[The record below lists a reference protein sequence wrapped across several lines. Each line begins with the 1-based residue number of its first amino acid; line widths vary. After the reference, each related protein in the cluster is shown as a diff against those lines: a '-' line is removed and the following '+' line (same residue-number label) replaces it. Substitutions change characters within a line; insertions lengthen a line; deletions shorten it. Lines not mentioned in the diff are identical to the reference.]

1 MQPRRLASRFAC
13 WIVAS
18 SWPALLPGQSP
29 LTPVFQVNETS
40 AQYQRPS
47 SVAIDAQGRA
57 LVDYRDSVG
66 FPLEQVGRF
75 IEVDST
81 LSPEFA
87 LGAGDGSVGDSALLS
102 LLTGGWLFS
111 AYSLPPFPLSG
122 PMFQLLDE
130 NGASVGAP
138 VSIDGPDYVGGGHSI
153 AAGPAGGLFVGFTG
167 WPRSHPG
174 ARNEMYF
181 EAFSGAGALVV
192 EPVALTQPDPA
203 DPANEVFNGKIG
215 VDSSGRSLV
224 AWGEYSSDS
233 DYDVPARI
241 LDASGNFLT
250 PRFDVNTTRAG
261 SQAGPTG
268 VVAVGGD
275 RFVVVWEGE
284 SDQSPYYD
292 VLFRIFASDGTPLT
306 GEVPVSS
313 SPTGARYSGS
323 IATDGGSRFVVSWTS
338 DGQDGYLEEIY
349 FRVFRADGTAVS
361 DEVRASAG
369 AGQEGLFDE
378 FSYIAQS
385 KSGAIALVWSAD
397 GVDGDDWGVA
407 GRKYFR
413 GCAEGAPRL
422 TLGGG
427 RFEVCTLWTS
437 FSGAHGA
444 GVPVPL
450 TADTG
455 GFWFFGPDNLEVVVK
470 ILDGC
475 GFNQKFWLY
484 SAGLT
489 NVEVTLGVIDTWTG
503 QTWIRDTRL
512 ATPFPPIQDIEAL
525 PGCGAL
531 PPPAAETVIGESR
544 PAVRP
549 QVESA
554 PLGLSNC
561 VEDAQHVCLQAGRFR
576 VSASYR
582 TASGLSGEAVAVP
595 LSPESAAFWFF
606 SANNLELFVKVLD
619 ACEPFER
626 FWVYSAGLTNLFVQ
640 LRVEDTDSG
649 EIHFY
654 ENPLHRAFEP
664 ILDTSTFATCSAEPT
679 AKPLL

>member
-1 MQPRRLASRFAC
+1 MQPRRLASRFVWCIA
-13 WIVAS
+13 AS
-18 SWPALLPGQSP
+18 SCPALLSGQLP

-40 AQYQRPS
+40 AQYQAPS
-47 SVAIDAQGRA
+47 AIAIDDLGRT
-57 LVDYRDSVG
+57 LVDYRDTVG
-66 FPLEQVGRF
+66 FPLEQTGRF
-75 IEVDST
+75 IELNST

-87 LGAGDGSVGDSALLS
+87 LGPRDGSVGDSGLLS
-102 LLTGGWLFS
+102 LPAGGWLFS
-111 AYSLPPFPLSG
+111 AYSSPPHPLFG
-122 PMFQLLDE
+122 PMYQVMDE
-130 NGASVGAP
+130 NGSPVGSP
-138 VSIDGPDYVGGGHSI
+138 VAIDGPDYVGGGHSI
-153 AAGPAGGLFVGFTG
+153 AVGPAGGLVVGFTG

-181 EAFSGAGALVV
+181 EAFSGAGALVL
-192 EPVALTQPDPA
+192 EPVALTHPDPG
-203 DPANEVFNGKIG
+203 DPANEVFSGRVG
-215 VDSSGRSLV
+215 VGSSGRSLV
-224 AWGEYSSDS
+224 AWGEYRSDS

-241 LDASGNFLT
+241 VDASGNFLT

-261 SQAGPTG
+261 TQAGPTG

-292 VLFRIFASDGTPLT
+292 VYFRIFASDGTPLT

-323 IATDGGSRFVVSWTS
+323 VATDGGSRFVISWTS

-349 FRVFRADGTAVS
+349 FREFRADGTAVS

-378 FSYIAQS
+378 FSYIALS
-385 KSGAIALVWSAD
+385 KSGAIVLAWRAD
-397 GVDGDDWGVA
+397 GVDADGWGVA

-413 GCAEGAPRL
+413 GCADGAPRL

-444 GVPVPL
+444 GVPVAL
-450 TADTG
+450 TTDSG

-475 GFNQKFWLY
+475 GTNQRFWLY

-531 PPPAAETVIGESR
+531 PPAVAETEKTESR
-544 PAVRP
+544 PPYRP
-549 QVESA
+549 QVEPA

-576 VSASYR
+576 VSANFR

-595 LSPESAAFWFF
+595 LSGESTAFWFF
-606 SANNLELFVKVLD
+606 SATNLELFVKVLD
-619 ACEPFER
+619 ACVPFER
-626 FWVYSAGLTNLFVQ
+626 FWVFSAGLTNLFVR

-649 EIHFY
+649 EIREY
-654 ENPLHRAFEP
+654 ENPLDRAFEP
-664 ILDTSTFATCSAEPT
+664 ILDSSTFATCSAAT
-679 AKPLL
+679 ATTPLL

>member
-1 MQPRRLASRFAC
+1 MQSRRLDSRFVC
-13 WIVAS
+13 WIAVS
-18 SWPALLPGQSP
+18 CSPALLSGQVP

-47 SVAIDAQGRA
+47 AIAVDDRGRA
-57 LVDYRDSVG
+57 LVDYRDTAG

-75 IEVDST
+75 IELDST
-81 LSPEFA
+81 LGPEFA
-87 LGAGDGSVGDSALLS
+87 LGPRDGSVGDSGLLS
-102 LLTGGWLFS
+102 LPMGGWLFS
-111 AYSLPPFPLSG
+111 AYSSPPHPLFG
-122 PMFQLLDE
+122 PMYQVLDE
-130 NGASVGAP
+130 NGSPVGSP
-138 VSIDGPDYVGGGHSI
+138 VAIDGPDYVGGGHSI
-153 AAGPAGGLFVGFTG
+153 AVGPAGGLFIGFTG
-167 WPRSHPG
+167 WPRSQPG
-174 ARNEMYF
+174 ARNEMFF
-181 EAFSGAGALVV
+181 EAYSGAGALVV

-203 DPANEVFNGKIG
+203 DPANEVFSGKIG

-224 AWGEYSSDS
+224 AWGEYSSNS
-233 DYDVPARI
+233 DYDVQARI
-241 LDASGNFLT
+241 LDASGNLST
-250 PRFDVNTTRAG
+250 ARFDVNTTRTG
-261 SQAGPTG
+261 LQAGPTG

-323 IATDGGSRFVVSWTS
+323 IGTDGGPRFVVSWTS

-385 KSGAIALVWSAD
+385 KSGAIVLAWSAD
-397 GVDGDDWGVA
+397 GVDSDGWGVA

-437 FSGAHGA
+437 FSGAHGV

-450 TADTG
+450 TADSG
-455 GFWFFGPDNLEVVVK
+455 GFWFFGAANLEVVVK

-475 GFNQKFWLY
+475 GTNQKFWLY
-484 SAGLT
+484 AAGLT

-525 PGCGAL
+525 PGCEAL
-531 PPPAAETVIGESR
+531 PP
-544 PAVRP
+544 AVAGTSEMENHPRNRL
-549 QVESA
+549 QVESEHK
-554 PLGLSNC
+554 GLSYC
-561 VEDAQHVCLQAGRFR
+561 VEDAQHVCLQDGRFR

-582 TASGLSGEAVAVP
+582 TRSGLSGDAFAAP

-606 SANNLELFVKVLD
+606 TADNLELFVKVID
-619 ACEPFER
+619 ACVPFER
-626 FWVYSAGLTNLFVQ
+626 FWVFSAGLTNLFVR

-649 EIHFY
+649 AIHLY
-654 ENPLHRAFEP
+654 ENPLDRAFEP
-664 ILDTSTFATCSAEPT
+664 ILDTSTFATCSAGKSAT
-679 AKPLL
+679 PLL

>member
-1 MQPRRLASRFAC
+1 MQSRRLVPRFAC
-13 WIVAS
+13 WIAAL
-18 SWPALLPGQSP
+18 SWPALLSGQSP

-40 AQYQRPS
+40 AQYQAPS
-47 SVAIDAQGRA
+47 AVAIDELGRA
-57 LVDYRDSVG
+57 LVDYRDTAG
-66 FPLEQVGRF
+66 FPLEQAGRF
-75 IEVDST
+75 VEVDST

-87 LGAGDGSVGDSALLS
+87 LGPGDGSVGDSALLS
-102 LLTGGWLFS
+102 LPTGGWLFS
-111 AYSLPPFPLSG
+111 VYSLPPFPLSG
-122 PMFQLLDE
+122 PMYQLLDG
-130 NGASVGAP
+130 NGAPVGSP
-138 VSIDGPDYVGGGHSI
+138 VSIDGPDYIGGGHSI
-153 AAGPAGGLFVGFTG
+153 ALGPSGRLFVGFTG
-167 WPRSHPG
+167 SPRSHPG
-174 ARNEMYF
+174 ARTEMYF
-181 EAFSGAGALVV
+181 EVFSEAGALDV
-192 EPVALTQPDPA
+192 EPVALTHPDPA
-203 DPANEVFNGKIG
+203 DPANEVSNGKIG

-224 AWGEYSSDS
+224 SWGEYRSDTE
-233 DYDVPARI
+233 YDVPARI
-241 LDASGNFLT
+241 VDASGNFLT
-250 PRFDVNTTRAG
+250 PRFDVNTTRPG
-261 SQAGPTG
+261 WQAGPTG
-268 VVAVGGD
+268 VVTVGGD

-292 VLFRIFASDGTPLT
+292 VYFRIFASDGTPLT

-338 DGQDGYLEEIY
+338 NGQDGYLEEIY

-361 DEVRASAG
+361 DEIRASAG
-369 AGQEGLFDE
+369 AGREVLEDE

-385 KSGAIALVWSAD
+385 KSGAIALTWSAD
-397 GVDGDDWGVA
+397 GVDSDGIGVA

-437 FSGAHGA
+437 FSGAHGT

-450 TADTG
+450 TADSG

-475 GFNQKFWLY
+475 GTNQRFWLY

-503 QTWIRDTRL
+503 QTWIRDANL

-531 PPPAAETVIGESR
+531 PPAVGETAKAESR
-544 PAVRP
+544 PQSRSLPEPERP
-549 QVESA
+549 ES
-554 PLGLSNC
+554 SNC
-561 VEDAQHVCLQAGRFR
+561 VADVQHVCLQEGRFR
-576 VSASYR
+576 VSASYD
-582 TASGLSGEAVAVP
+582 TAIGLSGEAVAMP
-595 LSPESAAFWFF
+595 LSAESAAFWFF

-619 ACEPFER
+619 ACVPFER
-626 FWVYSAGLTNLFVQ
+626 FWVFSAGLTNLFVR

-649 EIHFY
+649 EIRIY
-654 ENPLHRAFEP
+654 ENPLDRAFAP
-664 ILDTSTFATCSAEPT
+664 ILDTSSFATCSAGGRPE
-679 AKPLL
+679 PLL